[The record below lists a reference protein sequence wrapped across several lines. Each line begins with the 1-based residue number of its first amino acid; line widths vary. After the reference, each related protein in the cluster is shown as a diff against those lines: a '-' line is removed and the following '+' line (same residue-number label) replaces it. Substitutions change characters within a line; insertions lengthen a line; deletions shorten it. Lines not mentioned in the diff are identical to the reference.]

1 MIGAADEFVA
11 YIEVLREAQQVLPKV
26 RFLAERDRNDL
37 SAREPVVELLLRFHW
52 LFRAKC
58 VRMRDGWKIRERCRG
73 REAGPASLRRCC
85 CGVAGRDAGS
95 ASSGSLE
102 MFILVRP
109 TSHEE

>member
-37 SAREPVVELLLRFHW
+37 SARELVVELLLRLHW
-52 LFRAKC
+52 LCRAKC
-58 VRMRDGWKIRERCRG
+58 VRMRDGWKIREQCRG
-73 REAGPASLRRCC
+73 REAGPASLRRC

-102 MFILVRP
+102 KFILVRP

>member
-1 MIGAADEFVA
+1 M
-11 YIEVLREAQQVLPKV
+11 LPKV
-26 RFLAERDRNDL
+26 RILAVRDSNNL
-37 SAREPVVELLLRFHW
+37 SARESVVELLLRLHW
-52 LFRAKC
+52 LCRAKC
-58 VRMRDGWKIRERCRG
+58 VRMRDGWKIREQCRG

-102 MFILVRP
+102 KFILVRP